1 MNRLVKK
8 PVKFAKLGIE
18 QALRLVQKP
27 IRRGPAGGAPG
38 SLRVDPDAPIPI
50 IHVLGYNDDE
60 CVEYEV
66 KDIASLDEVLRPWP
80 RIWVNIEG
88 LGSEEI
94 VRGIGDRF
102 NLHPLALEDTVHVH
116 QRAKCED
123 YGEYVYFV
131 SRMVTLQNGEFV
143 IEQVSL
149 FIFPNMILT
158 FQERPG
164 DCLEPVRER
173 LRKGKGKIRQHSADY
188 LAYAVI
194 DALIDG
200 YFPVLEKVGDD
211 LEDLEEM
218 ILLNPTE
225 KLLQQVHQTKREL
238 LTLRRA
244 IWPIR
249 EAVNALMRDDLLVIT
264 AETRVFLRDCYD
276 HAIQLVDL
284 VENYRE
290 LASGLMDLYMTGV
303 SNRMNEVMKVLTIF
317 ATIFMPLGF
326 IAGLYGMNFNTASPY
341 NMPELSWAYGYPF
354 ALGLMLFT
362 AVGLI
367 VYFRRKQWI

>member
-1 MNRLVKK
+1 
-8 PVKFAKLGIE
+8 
-18 QALRLVQKP
+18 
-27 IRRGPAGGAPG
+27 
-38 SLRVDPDAPIPI
+38 
-50 IHVLGYNDDE
+50 
-60 CVEYEV
+60 
-66 KDIASLDEVLRPWP
+66 
-80 RIWVNIEG
+80 
-88 LGSEEI
+88 
-94 VRGIGDRF
+94 VRGIGDHF
-102 NLHPLALEDTVHVH
+102 GLHPLALEDTVHVH
-116 QRAKCED
+116 QRAKSED

-131 SRMVTLQNGEFV
+131 CRMVTLEEGKFV

-149 FIFPNMILT
+149 FIFPDLVLS

-173 LRKGKGKIRQHSADY
+173 LRKSKGKIRFQSADY
-188 LAYAVI
+188 LAYAII

-211 LEDLEEM
+211 LEDLEEL
-218 ILLNPTE
+218 ILENPTE
-225 KLLQQVHQTKREL
+225 RLLQQVHQTKREL

-249 EAVNALMRDDLLVIT
+249 EAVNALMREDLQAISPD
-264 AETRVFLRDCYD
+264 TRVFLRDCYD
-276 HAIQLVDL
+276 HSIQLVDL

-303 SNRMNEVMKVLTIF
+303 SNRMNEVMKILTIF

-326 IAGLYGMNFNTASPY
+326 IAGLYGMNFNTQSPY
-341 NMPELSWAYGYPF
+341 NMPELSWMYGYPF
-354 ALGLMLFT
+354 ALALMLFT

-367 VYFRRKQWI
+367 MYFRRKQWI